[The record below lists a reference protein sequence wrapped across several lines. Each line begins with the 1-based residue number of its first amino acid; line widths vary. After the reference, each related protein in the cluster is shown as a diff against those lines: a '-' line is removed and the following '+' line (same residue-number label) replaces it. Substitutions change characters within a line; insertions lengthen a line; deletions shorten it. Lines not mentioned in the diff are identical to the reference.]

1 MDESD
6 SDSSNE
12 EHSQSENSDKSAES
26 NQLEQVEQTEIKDN
40 CELIKEKEAAANFD
54 NKLVAE
60 EVSEIE

>member
-40 CELIKEKEAAANFD
+40 YELIKEKEAAANFD
-54 NKLVAE
+54 NKPVAE
-60 EVSEIE
+60 KVSEIE